1 MRAKVRRRE
10 GEGGRNS
17 GFGGEVKS
25 YTLERS
31 SAALEQV
38 YESDV
43 LVGNNLF
50 LKYLYLFHFLILTV
64 ALYKLL
70 SVVFCFFFFFCIFP
84 FLFIAICNVFFK
96 LKSLLLHFHTIYFNV
111 LLKMPLLLSDF
122 PLNCLSHFLSRFRF
136 ISP

>member
-50 LKYLYLFHFLILTV
+50 FKV
-64 ALYKLL
+64 
-70 SVVFCFFFFFCIFP
+70 SVSISFP
-84 FLFIAICNVFFK
+84 NLDCSIV
-96 LKSLLLHFHTIYFNV
+96 
-111 LLKMPLLLSDF
+111 
-122 PLNCLSHFLSRFRF
+122 
-136 ISP
+136 

>member
-70 SVVFCFFFFFCIFP
+70 SVVFCFFFLHIP
-84 FLFIAICNVFFK
+84 FSFYCN
-96 LKSLLLHFHTIYFNV
+96 L
-111 LLKMPLLLSDF
+111 
-122 PLNCLSHFLSRFRF
+122 
-136 ISP
+136 